1 MKLID
6 FLRLAPVSG
15 KNDYLKTFECDVYRE
30 PVNICIT
37 NDINRV
43 IKKQLKRY
51 KVPEMQWEDYF
62 VTKNADAVLITID
75 TEIGDDV
82 YFVIL
87 ENNITLDIL
96 VHETVHLAEKI
107 LWSRDI
113 LHSPATSEVW
123 AYFVQYLFQKI
134 IDIFQ
139 INE

>member
-1 MKLID
+1 MKLLD
-6 FLRLAPVSG
+6 FLKLAPVSG
-15 KNDYLKTFECDVYRE
+15 KNDYLRTFECDVYRDL
-30 PVNICIT
+30 VNVCIT

-51 KVPEMQWEDYF
+51 EIPEMQWDDYF
-62 VTKNADAVLITID
+62 VTKDATAVTFEID
-75 TEIGDDV
+75 GEKCDAL
-82 YFVIL
+82 FCIL
-87 ENNITLDIL
+87 RNDTTVDEL
-96 VHETVHLAEKI
+96 VHESVHLAERI
-107 LWSRDI
+107 LWERDI